1 MPPIASWPL
10 GLPARRT
17 GLMRMS
23 NAEGTS
29 GSGFGRWAQDPVTGF
44 FVAMRDAWLAGA
56 ALKETLT
63 APSMTG
69 GNPGATSPAAGL
81 LGPMIGVLGAMADFA
96 AANRQRFDQP
106 GTGPAARPSPPGQDD
121 AAAADLVLPIGLAMT
136 IAANRSVSY
145 WLGLVQIFE
154 SHQAKLAQVVG
165 VEAIEGSAAG
175 SERLIAADELRALLR
190 EVGDLATREARI
202 LQNELSTLD
211 ESLAQGFQQPDL
223 SGSYNRRWRSKV

>member
-1 MPPIASWPL
+1 
-10 GLPARRT
+10 
-17 GLMRMS
+17 MRMS

-29 GSGFGRWAQDPVTGF
+29 GPGSGRSRQDPVTGF
-44 FVAMRDAWLAGA
+44 FLAMRDAWLAGA
-56 ALKETLT
+56 VLKEALT
-63 APSMTG
+63 ASSIGG
-69 GNPGATSPAAGL
+69 GNQEATPPGAGL

-106 GTGPAARPSPPGQDD
+106 RAEPEAGSSSSRSQDD
-121 AAAADLVLPIGLAMT
+121 AATTDLLLPIGHAMM

-154 SHQAKLAQVVG
+154 SHQAKLAQVVS
-165 VEAIEGSAAG
+165 EDAIEESAPE

-202 LQNELSTLD
+202 LQNELNILD
-211 ESLAQGFQQPDL
+211 ESLTQGFQQPDP

>member
-1 MPPIASWPL
+1 
-10 GLPARRT
+10 
-17 GLMRMS
+17 MRMS
-23 NAEGTS
+23 NADGTFGP
-29 GSGFGRWAQDPVTGF
+29 GSGRSRQDPVAGF
-44 FVAMRDAWLAGA
+44 FLAMRDAWLAGA
-56 ALKETLT
+56 VLNETLT
-63 APSMTG
+63 ASSIGG
-69 GNPGATSPAAGL
+69 GNPEATPPGAGL

-106 GTGPAARPSPPGQDD
+106 RAEPAAGSSSRSQDD
-121 AAAADLVLPIGLAMT
+121 AATADLLLPIGHAMV

-154 SHQAKLAQVVG
+154 SHQAKLAQVVS
-165 VEAIEGSAAG
+165 EDAIEGSAPG

-202 LQNELSTLD
+202 LQNELSNLD
-211 ESLAQGFQQPDL
+211 ESLAQGFQQPDP